1 MKVLKTTSKS
11 IPVPSRNEAFNSR
24 GKASGRT
31 KPLNITIDA
40 GTLRD
45 IDELCAEYNTSRS
58 ALIRVAIKALK

>member
-24 GKASGRT
+24 VKASDKT
-31 KPLNITIDA
+31 KVLNFTIDA
-40 GTLRD
+40 QTLLYLD
-45 IDELCAEYNTSRS
+45 DLCAEYNTSRS